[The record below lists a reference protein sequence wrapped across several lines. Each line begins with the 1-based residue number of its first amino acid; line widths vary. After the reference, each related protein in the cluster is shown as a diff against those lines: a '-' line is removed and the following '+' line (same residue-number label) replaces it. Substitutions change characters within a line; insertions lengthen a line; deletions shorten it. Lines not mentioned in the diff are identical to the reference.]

1 MHIYLQSQL
10 IRYLSLS
17 DKLASIVLSN
27 NSFQS
32 LVDYRRQNSL
42 AVVLTKGPV
51 DLRLL
56 VCHGTRENP
65 QPNFHL
71 KDSKHIVLKKKFVDL
86 TKWEEF

>member
-17 DKLASIVLSN
+17 DKLACIVLSN

-42 AVVLTKGPV
+42 AVVLAKGSV
-51 DLRLL
+51 DLR
-56 VCHGTRENP
+56 
-65 QPNFHL
+65 
-71 KDSKHIVLKKKFVDL
+71 
-86 TKWEEF
+86 